1 MIGNISR
8 ILNLTQEIFI
18 FVVKNLFYENRQL
31 QFFNVQYLR
40 MIFTFIHKFCDTYI
54 HFFMHYEKEI
64 FRRMLRIIKLQI
76 WNK

>member
-40 MIFTFIHKFCDTYI
+40 MIFTFIHKFCNI

-64 FRRMLRIIKLQI
+64 FRRMLKIIKLQI